1 MEEIKQFFKEIGKE
15 NIDKNSKNLV
25 TNGLIDSLDIM
36 KLVTQIEDFYDQEL
50 DMDFIMPEN
59 FEDFKTIE
67 AMIKKAFSL

>member
-1 MEEIKQFFKEIGKE
+1 MEEIKEFFKEIGKE
-15 NIDKNSKNLV
+15 NIDENSKNLV

-67 AMIKKAFSL
+67 TMIKKAFNL

>member
-15 NIDKNSKNLV
+15 NIDNNSKNLV

-59 FEDFKTIE
+59 FEDFKTIG
-67 AMIKKAFSL
+67 AMIKKAFNL

>member
-15 NIDKNSKNLV
+15 NIDENSKNLV

-50 DMDFIMPEN
+50 DMNFIMPEN

-67 AMIKKAFSL
+67 TMIKKAFNL

>member
-15 NIDKNSKNLV
+15 NIDEDSKNLV

-67 AMIKKAFSL
+67 TMIKKAFNL

>member
-15 NIDKNSKNLV
+15 NIDENSKNLV
-25 TNGLIDSLDIM
+25 TYGLIDSLDIM

-67 AMIKKAFSL
+67 TMIKKAFNL

>member
-1 MEEIKQFFKEIGKE
+1 MEEIKEFFKEIGKE
-15 NIDKNSKNLV
+15 NIDENSKNLV

-67 AMIKKAFSL
+67 AMIKKAFNL

>member
-1 MEEIKQFFKEIGKE
+1 MENIKQFFKEIGRE
-15 NIDKNSKNLV
+15 NMDENSKNLV

-67 AMIKKAFSL
+67 TMIKKAFNL

>member
-15 NIDKNSKNLV
+15 NIDENSKNLV

-36 KLVTQIEDFYDQEL
+36 KLVTQIEDFYNQEL

-67 AMIKKAFSL
+67 TMIKKAFNL

>member
-15 NIDKNSKNLV
+15 NIDENSKNLV

-36 KLVTQIEDFYDQEL
+36 KLVTKIEDFYDQEL

-67 AMIKKAFSL
+67 AMIKKAFNL

>member
-1 MEEIKQFFKEIGKE
+1 MENIKQFFKEIGRE
-15 NIDKNSKNLV
+15 NIDENSKNLV

-67 AMIKKAFSL
+67 TMIKKAFNL

>member
-15 NIDKNSKNLV
+15 NIDENSKNLV

-67 AMIKKAFSL
+67 VMIEKAFNL

>member
-15 NIDKNSKNLV
+15 NIDENSKNLV

-67 AMIKKAFSL
+67 AMIKKAFNL

>member
-15 NIDKNSKNLV
+15 NIDENSKNLV

-67 AMIKKAFSL
+67 TMIKKAFNL